1 MIRPLFGSAA
11 LSVLFTS
18 SSALADVTPQDVWRD
33 WQDHMQSMGYTL
45 TATEKASGD
54 TLAVSNVRFD
64 LTSEPDLGQITM
76 SLEQLSLVQNDDGT
90 VSVVMPDAMP
100 LMFEIT
106 PTDPDEDR
114 VRAAL
119 TVNQTGQD
127 MRVSGTPTDLSS
139 AYAAGLLGLTLD
151 QMTVGD
157 ETFGPDNASLNVV
170 LNNVEYAS
178 KSVLDD
184 MRAYAQDGSI
194 ASMTFDMRFKDPKEP
209 AIATINGTSTDMTF
223 DGDGRLPLG
232 IAQASDMA
240 AMLRAGMTGAGT
252 FTSGNSTMTVDIEDP
267 ENGNMSAAVASEG
280 GRLTVETSADG
291 MSYAGSRQGMAL
303 SVQPQQFP
311 FLLSFGLDNAA
322 FNLSAPVLKTDDA
335 QDVAL
340 GLNLEGFTMS
350 DMVWGMINPQ
360 GTLPRDPANLSLDV
374 SGKARL
380 LMDYFD
386 PEAATRMAETGQV
399 PAQLDSVNLNALIVD
414 ALGAKLTGNGAVTF
428 EHDENGPTA
437 LKPSGAVDLKLVGG
451 NTLIDTLVSSGLL
464 PAQMAMGAR
473 MMMGMFAV
481 PAEGEEDTLKSK
493 LEFTRDG
500 QILANGQRI
509 K

>member
-1 MIRPLFGSAA
+1 
-11 LSVLFTS
+11 
-18 SSALADVTPQDVWRD
+18 
-33 WQDHMQSMGYTL
+33 
-45 TATEKASGD
+45 
-54 TLAVSNVRFD
+54 
-64 LTSEPDLGQITM
+64 
-76 SLEQLSLVQNDDGT
+76 
-90 VSVVMPDAMP
+90 
-100 LMFEIT
+100 
-106 PTDPDEDR
+106 
-114 VRAAL
+114 
-119 TVNQTGQD
+119 
-127 MRVSGTPTDLSS
+127 
-139 AYAAGLLGLTLD
+139 
-151 QMTVGD
+151 
-157 ETFGPDNASLNVV
+157 
-170 LNNVEYAS
+170 
-178 KSVLDD
+178 
-184 MRAYAQDGSI
+184 
-194 ASMTFDMRFKDPKEP
+194 
-209 AIATINGTSTDMTF
+209 
-223 DGDGRLPLG
+223 
-232 IAQASDMA
+232 
-240 AMLRAGMTGAGT
+240 
-252 FTSGNSTMTVDIEDP
+252 
-267 ENGNMSAAVASEG
+267 
-280 GRLTVETSADG
+280 
-291 MSYAGSRQGMAL
+291 
-303 SVQPQQFP
+303 
-311 FLLSFGLDNAA
+311 
-322 FNLSAPVLKTDDA
+322 VLKTDDA

-428 EHDENGPTA
+428 EHDENDPSA
-437 LKPSGAVDLKLVGG
+437 LKPTGAVDLKLVGG